1 VAARHPC
8 GQGYGIAVSTH
19 IRRMALTHPRGPHCI
34 SIYDLDV
41 IMSGT
46 NLFSPPVSTHIPLQL
61 VVFGVKLTRFGVWGL
76 GTMGRGRLFLPSPF
90 SSPPLPGVLCMGPSN
105 KAIRL

>member
-1 VAARHPC
+1 MFRGADLEECVVAARHPC

-46 NLFSPPVSTHIPLQL
+46 NLFWPPVSTHIPP
-61 VVFGVKLTRFGVWGL
+61 VVL
-76 GTMGRGRLFLPSPF
+76 
-90 SSPPLPGVLCMGPSN
+90 
-105 KAIRL
+105 A